1 MRNGITSS
9 RDRRERGRDP
19 RNGTARA
26 ALLLAIAALGASPA
40 QARVTRIVVD
50 EVTPLIGEQRGYERL
65 RGRAFGELDPADP
78 RNAVITDLR
87 LGADPDG
94 KVRYETNWV
103 LTRPVGR
110 KAASGFLWHDVPN
123 RGGEV
128 RLQAGELAA
137 GDIGLRSGWQA
148 DNAGST
154 GVPRWRPEAA
164 RHHYVRVPIA
174 RIDGAPVTG
183 TVMARIVNRR
193 GADSQPLL
201 VQGNPVPYLPVS
213 LDTSR
218 ATLTIHTQEAVDGR
232 VTTAGT
238 VDPKDWAFA
247 RCDAGHPFPGTPV
260 DIDPARAPD
269 NLPIHVCLRHG
280 FQADRVYQLTYT
292 AGNAYV
298 LGVGMAAF
306 RDVGAFF
313 RHEKADDAGT
323 PNPIAG
329 QVRGSAIRGVSQSGN
344 MVRQFLFMGLNQDE
358 AGRQVH
364 DGAWAII
371 AGRRVAANAR
381 WAQPDGV
388 LELYQMGSEGPQ
400 WWVDWPDR
408 VRELPAKGLLTRCTA
423 SKTCPK
429 VFEHFGAAEVYALK
443 LSLEWVGSSADV
455 DIPLAP
461 DVRRYYV
468 AGSPHGGG
476 AGGFRHAGGTTPF
489 SCPGNQFGQATLAP
503 NPVPHRELRNLLSA
517 AMRDWVLK
525 GTPPPPSRY
534 PTLARGELVDPTREA
549 MGFPSGVPG
558 IPDSV
563 FRPENFVFPVFDYD
577 WGPGFDHVEAAGVP
591 DRIPPTIR
599 RVLPAKVPRVDAD
612 GNEVGGVPTVLTMA
626 PLGTYLGWNITA
638 NGIHAGQVCNYAGG
652 YVPFARTGAE
662 REANGDPRLSLVER
676 YGDHAG
682 YVAAVRKAAD
692 RAMAQGFLLKADR
705 ERLLKEAA
713 GSDVLR

>member
-1 MRNGITSS
+1 M
-9 RDRRERGRDP
+9 RDRR
-19 RNGTARA
+19 ARRRFQA
-26 ALLLAIAALGASPA
+26 ATLLAVAVCAAGAA
-40 QARVTRIVVD
+40 DARVTRIVVD
-50 EVTPLIGEQRGYERL
+50 EVTPLIGEQRGYEQI

-78 RNAVITDLR
+78 HNAVITDLK

-94 KVRYETNWV
+94 LVRYETNWV

-110 KAASGFLWHDVPN
+110 RRSSGFLWHDVPN

-128 RLQAGELAA
+128 RLQSGELAA

-154 GVPRWRPEAA
+154 GVPRTRPEAA
-164 RHHYVRVPIA
+164 RHHFVRAPLA
-174 RIDGAPVTG
+174 RVDGKPVTG
-183 TVMARIVNRR
+183 TVMARIINRS
-193 GADSQPLL
+193 GPDSQPLM
-201 VQGNPVPYLPVS
+201 VQGNPMPYLPVS
-213 LDTSR
+213 LDTTGT
-218 ATLTIHTQEAVDGR
+218 TLTVHTKETVDGR
-232 VTTAGT
+232 ITTAGT
-238 VDPKDWAFA
+238 VDPKDWSFA
-247 RCDAGHPFPGTPV
+247 RCDRGQPFPGTPI
-260 DIDPARAPD
+260 DIDPSHAPS
-269 NLPIHVCLRHG
+269 NLPIHVCLRGG
-280 FQADRVYQLTYT
+280 FEPDKVYQLVYT

-313 RHEKADDAGT
+313 RFAKADDAGT

-388 LELYQMGSEGPQ
+388 LELFQMGSEGPQ
-400 WWVDWPDR
+400 WWVDWPDKAR
-408 VRELPAKGLLTRCTA
+408 DLPARGLLTRCTA

-461 DVRRYYV
+461 NVRRYYV

-476 AGGFRHAGGTTPF
+476 AGGFRHEAEPTSF
-489 SCPGNQFGQATLAP
+489 SCPGNNFGQATLAP
-503 NPVPHRELRNLLSA
+503 NPLPHRELRNVLSA

-525 GTPPPPSRY
+525 GTSPPPSRY
-534 PTLARGELVDPTREA
+534 PTLARRELVDPTREA
-549 MGFPSGVPG
+549 MGFPRGVPS
-558 IPDSV
+558 IPERV
-563 FRPENFVFPVFDYD
+563 FLPENFVFPVFDYD
-577 WGPGFDHVEAAGVP
+577 WGPGFDRVEASGVP
-591 DRIPPTIR
+591 DQIPPRIR

-612 GNEVGGVPTVLTMA
+612 GNEIGGVPTVLSMA

-638 NGIHAGQVCNYAGG
+638 DGIHAGQVCNYAGG
-652 YVPFARTGAE
+652 YVPFARTRAE
-662 REANGDPRLSLVER
+662 REAKGDPRLSLEER
-676 YGDHAG
+676 YRDHAG
-682 YVAAVRKAAD
+682 YIAAVKDAAG
-692 RAMAQGFLLKADR
+692 RAAAQGFLLPADR
-705 ERLLKEAA
+705 DRLLKEAA
-713 GSDVLR
+713 ASDVLR

>member
-1 MRNGITSS
+1 MMRAGHK
-9 RDRRERGRDP
+9 ERQ
-19 RNGTARA
+19 AA
-26 ALLLAIAALGASPA
+26 ALAAMGLVGVMCVGAVLVPVDA
-40 QARVTRIVVD
+40 HAKVTRIVID
-50 EVTPLIGEQRGYERL
+50 EVMPLIGEQRGYERL

-78 RNAVITDLR
+78 HNAVITDLA
-87 LGADPDG
+87 LGADADG

-110 KAASGFLWHDVPN
+110 APTSGFLWHDVPN

-128 RLQAGELAA
+128 RLQPGEIAA
-137 GDIGLRSGWQA
+137 RDIGLRSGWQA
-148 DNAGST
+148 DNAGNT
-154 GVPRWRPEAA
+154 GVPRFRPEAA
-164 RHHYVRVPIA
+164 ANHYVRVPVA
-174 RIDGAPVTG
+174 RVDGKPVTG
-183 TVMARIVNRR
+183 RVMARIVNRA
-193 GADSQPLL
+193 GADSQPLM

-213 LDTSR
+213 LDTSG
-218 ATLTIHTQEAVDGR
+218 ATLTVHSNETVDGQVTVER
-232 VTTAGT
+232 V

-247 RCDAGHPFPGTPV
+247 RCDGASPFPGKPI
-260 DIDPARAPD
+260 DIDPARAPG
-269 NLPIHVCLRHG
+269 NLPIHVCVRGG
-280 FQADRVYQLTYT
+280 FEAGKVYQLVYT

-313 RHEKADDAGT
+313 RYAKADDAGT

-358 AGRQVH
+358 ANRQVH

-388 LELYQMGSEGPQ
+388 LELFQMGSEGPQ
-400 WWVDWPDR
+400 WWGDWADKAR
-408 VRELPAKGLLTRCTA
+408 GLPAKGLLTRCTA
-423 SKTCPK
+423 SGTCPK

-443 LSLEWVGSSADV
+443 LSLEWVGSSADE
-455 DIPLAP
+455 DLPLTK

-476 AGGFRHAGGTTPF
+476 AGGFRHEADGKSF
-489 SCPGNQFGQATLAP
+489 SCPGNQFGQATLAA
-503 NPVPHRELRNLLSA
+503 NPVPHREIRNVLSA

-525 GTPPPPSRY
+525 GTSPPKSRY
-534 PTLARGELVDPTREA
+534 PTLAGGELVDPTREA

-558 IPDSV
+558 VPDSV
-563 FRPENFVFPVFDYD
+563 FKPENFVFPVFDYD
-577 WGPGFDHVEAAGVP
+577 WGPGFDRVEASGVP
-591 DRIPPTIR
+591 DQVPPKIR
-599 RVLPAKVPRVDAD
+599 KVLPAKVPRVDAD

-638 NGIHAGQVCNYAGG
+638 GGIHAGQVCNYAGG
-652 YVPFARTGAE
+652 YVPFARTRAQ
-662 REANGDPRLSLVER
+662 REASGDPRRSLEER
-676 YGDHAG
+676 YGDRAG
-682 YVAAVRKAAD
+682 YLAAVKAAAD
-692 RAMAQGFLLKADR
+692 RALREGFLLKADHD
-705 ERLLKEAA
+705 RLLKEAA
-713 GSDVLR
+713 ASNVMR